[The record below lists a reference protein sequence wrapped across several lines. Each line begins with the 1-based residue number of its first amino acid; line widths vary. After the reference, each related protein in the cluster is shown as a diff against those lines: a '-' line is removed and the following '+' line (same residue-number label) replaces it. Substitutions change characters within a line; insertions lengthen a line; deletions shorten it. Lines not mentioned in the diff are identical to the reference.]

1 MDHDQTKRMVIKSAK
16 DVKDLQ
22 SQIKKNQETFEIEK
36 KIRDENHSLKI
47 KELESKHK
55 QLQKEMSDLVAKSDK
70 ANLEI

>member
-1 MDHDQTKRMVIKSAK
+1 MVLKSAK
-16 DVKDLQ
+16 DLEALEGQ
-22 SQIKKNQETFEIEK
+22 MKKNQETFEIEK